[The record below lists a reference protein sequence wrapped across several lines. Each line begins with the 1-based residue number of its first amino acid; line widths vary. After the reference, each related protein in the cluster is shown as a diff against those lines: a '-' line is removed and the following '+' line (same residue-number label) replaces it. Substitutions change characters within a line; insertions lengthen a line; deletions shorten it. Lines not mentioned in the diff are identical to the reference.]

1 MKITEL
7 INENLITLKLNST
20 NKKDVIRELA
30 TYLDKADKITDLD
43 TYVEAI
49 EEREAQGS
57 TGVGYG
63 VAIPHAKSE
72 SVKSP
77 ALVFGKTDTP
87 LNYES
92 SDNDDADLFFMIAAP
107 KGGENLHL
115 QTLAKLSRKLIHEEF
130 REELRQASTKK
141 AIMDVLNKIDGK
153 EDSQRKS

>member
-7 INENLITLKLNST
+7 INNDLITLDLKST

-30 TYLDKADKITDLD
+30 SYLDKADKITSLD
-43 TYVEAI
+43 AYVEAI

-72 SVKSP
+72 SVKTP
-77 ALVFGKTDTP
+77 ALVFGKTDNP
-87 LNYES
+87 MNYES

-130 REELRQASTKK
+130 RDALREASTKE
-141 AIMDVLNKIDGK
+141 DVMTILNKIDGK
-153 EDSQRKS
+153 EDQS

>member
-1 MKITEL
+1 MKIAEL
-7 INENLITLKLNST
+7 INKDLITLSLKST

-30 TYLDKADKITDLD
+30 EYLKIADKINDFD
-43 TYVEAI
+43 AYVKAI

-63 VAIPHAKSE
+63 VAIPHAKTE
-72 SVKSP
+72 SVKTP

-87 LNYES
+87 INYES

-115 QTLAKLSRKLIHEEF
+115 QTLI
-130 REELRQASTKK
+130 KK
-141 AIMDVLNKIDGK
+141 T
-153 EDSQRKS
+153 DS

>member
-1 MKITEL
+1 MKISEL
-7 INENLITLKLNST
+7 INNDLITLDLKST

-30 TYLDKADKITDLD
+30 SYLDKADKITSLD
-43 TYVEAI
+43 AYVEAI

-87 LNYES
+87 MNYES

-130 REELRQASTKK
+130 RDALRAASTKE
-141 AIMDVLNKIDGK
+141 DVMTILNKIDGK
-153 EDSQRKS
+153 EDQ

>member
-1 MKITEL
+1 MKIAEL
-7 INENLITLKLNST
+7 INKDLITLSLKST

-30 TYLDKADKITDLD
+30 EYLKIADKINDFD
-43 TYVEAI
+43 AYVKAI

-63 VAIPHAKSE
+63 VAIPHAKTE
-72 SVKSP
+72 SVKTP

-87 LNYES
+87 INYES

-130 REELRQASTKK
+130 RDALRDAKTKED
-141 AIMDVLNKIDGK
+141 ILTILNKIDGK
-153 EDSQRKS
+153 EES

>member
-1 MKITEL
+1 MKISEL
-7 INENLITLKLNST
+7 INNDLITLDLKST

-30 TYLDKADKITDLD
+30 SYLDKADKITSLD
-43 TYVEAI
+43 AYVEAI

-87 LNYES
+87 MNYES

-130 REELRQASTKK
+130 RDALRAASTKE
-141 AIMDVLNKIDGK
+141 DVMTILNKIDGK
-153 EDSQRKS
+153 EDQS

>member
-1 MKITEL
+1 MKISEL
-7 INENLITLKLNST
+7 INNDLITLDLKST

-30 TYLDKADKITDLD
+30 SYLDKADKITSLD
-43 TYVEAI
+43 AYVEAI

-63 VAIPHAKSE
+63 VAIPHAKSQ

-87 LNYES
+87 MNYES

-130 REELRQASTKK
+130 RDALRAASTKE
-141 AIMDVLNKIDGK
+141 DVMTILNKIDGK
-153 EDSQRKS
+153 EDQ

>member
-7 INENLITLKLNST
+7 INNDLITLQLKST

-30 TYLDKADKITDLD
+30 SYLDKADKITDLD
-43 TYVEAI
+43 TYVKAI

-63 VAIPHAKSE
+63 VAIPHAKSA
-72 SVKSP
+72 SVKAP

-87 LNYES
+87 MNYES

-130 REELRQASTKK
+130 RDALREASTKE
-141 AIMDVLNKIDGK
+141 DVMNILNKIDGK
-153 EDSQRKS
+153 EDQS